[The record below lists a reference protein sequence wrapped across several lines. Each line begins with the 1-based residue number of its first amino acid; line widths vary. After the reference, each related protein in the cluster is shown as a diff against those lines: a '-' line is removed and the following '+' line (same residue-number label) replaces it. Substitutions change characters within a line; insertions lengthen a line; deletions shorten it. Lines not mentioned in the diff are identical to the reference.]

1 MINPIT
7 NSPTKVFATYAIPAV
22 LGMLAFSS
30 VGIIDGLF
38 MSHYIGSSALA
49 VVTVTMPISAAALG
63 ITTMLSVGGAVTV
76 GKYIGQKDLKRA
88 NRLFVDTIAVVIAM
102 ALLFSITMYSALD
115 IVLNLMNVTGELRE
129 NTQEYFTTILLFMP
143 ILLCAGSLD
152 YFIRIDNRPVFA
164 STGLIIGAFC
174 NVMCSWLFIVHLE
187 MGIRGVAL
195 GTGVA
200 QIFTLL
206 LFVAY
211 FHTPFS
217 NLKFRIPTMDIRAVA
232 KASVNGI
239 SSFITSM
246 SAATSGWVFNTV
258 MLQKYGGE
266 GIAAATVVSYISLVG
281 LMSNFAISQALQ
293 PTISQNIGARQPQKI
308 KQFMQIAIASV
319 LALGLLMTM
328 LTALIPAHLI
338 DLFIEHDEEQTREIA
353 LHFLS
358 WFWPVFIFNGCNM
371 CFINYFTATLM
382 PIRSLVLSLLHSL
395 AIPVSLVLLLPEIMP
410 EDGLFAV
417 IPGTETLTFIA
428 GILLFWKYRPLQ
440 LRFLEPS
447 KAHSG
452 VRSHS

>member
-7 NSPTKVFATYAIPAV
+7 NSPAKVFATYAIPAV

-76 GKYIGQKDLKRA
+76 GKYIGQNNIERA

-102 ALLFSITMYSALD
+102 ALLFVITVFTTLDIALD
-115 IVLNLMNVTGELRE
+115 LMNVTGKLRAH
-129 NTQEYFTTILLFMP
+129 TKEYFATMLLFMP
-143 ILLCAGSLD
+143 ILLCAGALD

-164 STGLIIGAFC
+164 SIGLICGAFF
-174 NVMCSWLFIVHLE
+174 NVAFSWLFIVHLD

-200 QIFTLL
+200 QIFTLC
-206 LFVAY
+206 LFIGY
-211 FHTPFS
+211 FNTHFS
-217 NLKFRIPTMDIRAVA
+217 RLKFHKPTMDLRAVA

-239 SSFITSM
+239 SSFVTSM
-246 SAATSGWVFNTV
+246 SAATSGLIFNTV

-266 GIAAATVVSYISLVG
+266 GIAAATAVSYISLIG

-293 PTISQNIGARQPQKI
+293 PTISQNIGAKQPQKI
-308 KQFMQIAIASV
+308 KQFMQIAIVSV
-319 LALGLLMTM
+319 LALGLVMTI

-338 DLFIEHDEEQTREIA
+338 DLFIEHDEEKTRDIA

-371 CFINYFTATLM
+371 CFINYLTAAMM
-382 PIRSLVLSLLHSL
+382 PIRSLTLSLLHSL

-410 EDGLFAV
+410 ENGIFAV
-417 IPGTETLTFIA
+417 IPGTETLTFI
-428 GILLFWKYRPLQ
+428 GGLLLFWRHRPLR
-440 LRFLEPS
+440 LTFLDLP
-447 KAHSG
+447 KPQTT
-452 VRSHS
+452 VQ